1 AVADLNGD
9 GKLDVAATSESLN
22 LVAVFLGQGN
32 GSFVLTSHN
41 PVGNEPAAVTIG
53 DLNGDGKTDLVTAK
67 QVHFTGFGPRPG
79 LLRNGDGTFGARTNF
94 STGGAPQSVAIGDL
108 NGDGRPDLAAV
119 NDSNSPSPF
128 ANSVSVLLGNGDGSF
143 GPAASH
149 GTGVG
154 PRSVAIGD

>member
-1 AVADLNGD
+1 IGNGDGTFGTKTDYFTDDYPTAVAVADLNGD

-53 DLNGDGKTDLVTAK
+53 DLNGDGKPDLVTAND
-67 QVHFTGFGPRPG
+67 VHFTGFGALSV
-79 LLRNGDGTFGARTNF
+79 LLGNGDGTFGARTNF

-128 ANSVSVLLGNGDGSF
+128 ANSV
-143 GPAASH
+143 
-149 GTGVG
+149 
-154 PRSVAIGD
+154 